1 MEKSAEDRIFD
12 LQDTDQVSGGDAEN
26 SALREPGIHSYVDNY
41 STRKVS
47 REQIEKGIISGFG
60 IMVDE
65 AREKTEKDR
74 PENRKVLP

>member
-1 MEKSAEDRIFD
+1 MEKPAEDRIFD
-12 LQDTDQVSGGDAEN
+12 LQDTEQVNGGTED

-74 PENRKVLP
+74 